1 MADEQSDL
9 QRQLDRLI
17 ASWENEVVE
26 FKIGNKNTSSDEI
39 GRYVSA
45 LSNEANLRGLK
56 SAWLVFGVH
65 NKTHSSPGSDY
76 PCDSTSLNRSGG
88 LKAQIVDG
96 TNLGIAFV
104 GVHVLPRG
112 ERANVIFFEI
122 PAAPQGMPVSWKGH
136 FYARAGENLVAL
148 GLDKLDRIRTQCRA
162 TDWTAQVVED
172 ATVDDLDME
181 AISFARRRYAEKH
194 ARSVSPDQV
203 EAWPITTFLDKARLT
218 RNGKITRAA
227 LLLVG
232 REQSSNKLSPYLA
245 QLVWKLVGEEQAN
258 EIFRPPYLLT
268 STALYSRIRN
278 VQVRMVVKG
287 TLTQVEVPKYSER
300 MVLEALHN
308 CIAHQDY
315 SRNGRIVVTEH
326 VDRLVLEN
334 SGNFFYGKPEDYI
347 TGEKTPPEYRNPQLV
362 EAMSELNMIDTMGY
376 GIHRMYAD
384 QAKRY
389 MPMHDYEHTE
399 DFVRMTIYGRI
410 VNEDYSSLLVK
421 CPELPIDQVVLLDRV
436 QKGLK
441 VPAEAVRTLR
451 KVGLI
456 EGRCP
461 HLHISAEVARATG
474 REIEYMR
481 HKEKTGAQ
489 YQALLIDFIRKFP
502 GMSRDKI
509 NEFMFDEIRGD
520 LDDQQKRTKITNL
533 LTVLRK
539 KGKIENRGSDTQ
551 SKWFLIDSAVDSAD
565 NQ

>member
-104 GVHVLPRG
+104 G
-112 ERANVIFFEI
+112 
-122 PAAPQGMPVSWKGH
+122 
-136 FYARAGENLVAL
+136 
-148 GLDKLDRIRTQCRA
+148 
-162 TDWTAQVVED
+162 
-172 ATVDDLDME
+172 
-181 AISFARRRYAEKH
+181 
-194 ARSVSPDQV
+194 
-203 EAWPITTFLDKARLT
+203 
-218 RNGKITRAA
+218 
-227 LLLVG
+227 
-232 REQSSNKLSPYLA
+232 
-245 QLVWKLVGEEQAN
+245 
-258 EIFRPPYLLT
+258 
-268 STALYSRIRN
+268 
-278 VQVRMVVKG
+278 
-287 TLTQVEVPKYSER
+287 
-300 MVLEALHN
+300 
-308 CIAHQDY
+308 
-315 SRNGRIVVTEH
+315 
-326 VDRLVLEN
+326 
-334 SGNFFYGKPEDYI
+334 
-347 TGEKTPPEYRNPQLV
+347 
-362 EAMSELNMIDTMGY
+362 
-376 GIHRMYAD
+376 
-384 QAKRY
+384 
-389 MPMHDYEHTE
+389 
-399 DFVRMTIYGRI
+399 
-410 VNEDYSSLLVK
+410 
-421 CPELPIDQVVLLDRV
+421 
-436 QKGLK
+436 
-441 VPAEAVRTLR
+441 
-451 KVGLI
+451 
-456 EGRCP
+456 
-461 HLHISAEVARATG
+461 
-474 REIEYMR
+474 
-481 HKEKTGAQ
+481 AQ